1 MWRLSMGKNRSLC
14 AGLPA
19 PGLDPGVDDQAASA
33 GGQVELVT
41 VLNVATALDDD
52 VGVRLEQADDLLV
65 GGHRLAMK
73 NATFGLPDDPFDQ
86 RSIVAEL
93 GSPQRGGDRVRR
105 SR

>member
-1 MWRLSMGKNRSLC
+1 M
-14 AGLPA
+14 PA

-65 GGHRLAMK
+65 GGDRLAMK
-73 NATFGLPDDPFDQ
+73 NATFGLRDDPFDQ

-93 GSPQRGGDRVRR
+93 GLPQRGGDRVRR
-105 SR
+105 SP